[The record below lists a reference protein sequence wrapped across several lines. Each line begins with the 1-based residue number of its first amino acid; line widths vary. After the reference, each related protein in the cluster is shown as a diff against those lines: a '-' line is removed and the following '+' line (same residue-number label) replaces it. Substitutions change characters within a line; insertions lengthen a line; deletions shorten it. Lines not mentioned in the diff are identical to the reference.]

1 MCHEVGYFVTRRCL
15 ASYAKHFLG
24 CWFIR
29 QPRIEAWR
37 NACIVAHVVLMLN
50 DMTGIKPAEK
60 GFSLPVIFYIL
71 GRNEKTRHWGSINKY
86 VYMGVKF

>member
-1 MCHEVGYFVTRRCL
+1 M
-15 ASYAKHFLG
+15 
-24 CWFIR
+24 
-29 QPRIEAWR
+29 
-37 NACIVAHVVLMLN
+37 VAHVGMMLN
-50 DMTGIKPAEK
+50 DRAGIKPAEK